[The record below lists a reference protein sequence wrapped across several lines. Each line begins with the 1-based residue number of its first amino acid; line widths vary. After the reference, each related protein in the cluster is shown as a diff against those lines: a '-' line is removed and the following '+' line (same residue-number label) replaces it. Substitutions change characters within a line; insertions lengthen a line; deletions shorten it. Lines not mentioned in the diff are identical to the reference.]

1 MSRFSRHL
9 RRRLVAGLL
18 VAMPL
23 IITYLVLA
31 WLFRFA
37 DGLLRP
43 SFELATGWSLPGVG
57 LVGVLLIVYLLGFLG
72 TNVLGR
78 WLLHLMDAV
87 LSRTPIISM
96 VYRATKQ
103 VVDAFRVSQESPFKR
118 VVLVEYPRRG
128 AWTVAFA
135 TGPMLEVNGE
145 RMQPIFVPTTPN
157 PTSGYMLLF
166 PEADI
171 RPTDM
176 STDEAFR
183 MVVSGGFAAPD
194 TIGPPSDTME

>member
-1 MSRFSRHL
+1 M
-9 RRRLVAGLL
+9 AGLL

-23 IITYLVLA
+23 VITYLILI

-43 SFELATGWSLPGVG
+43 SIEWATGRSLPGVG
-57 LVGVLLIVYLLGFLG
+57 LAGMLLIVYLLGFLG

-78 WLLHLMDAV
+78 WLLRLMDTV

-103 VVDAFRVSQESPFKR
+103 VVDAFRVSQETPFQR